1 METDSREF
9 GLFIDGLRLER
20 NMSREDLCDEII
32 SLSQYKR
39 YLRGDA
45 SIPNNKLVQIAD
57 RLNFSISEIHTMYTH
72 RSDKQYNKINEIYNL
87 IQMHKHTEAYK
98 QLIEYKNTVIV
109 SDYNKLFFDFCMIIV
124 QHNLNMVS
132 DVHVLEIYS
141 EMINYPFSTA
151 NQSFNW
157 VELNILIQIIKISA
171 KMENFEPADML
182 YNLLTTNT
190 LSLNFNRQTNY
201 MPGIYLTLAQILG
214 AQKKYNQVIEITQLG
229 IEFCNKNEVST
240 ALAHLFLVNAYAYFD
255 IGELEKAK
263 TSAKKAF
270 MQLLIENKPNK
281 YEQFK
286 RSFESKFT
294 IQLNEIICI

>member
-1 METDSREF
+1 METDTREF

-20 NMSREDLCDEII
+20 NMSREDLCENVI

-57 RLNFSISEIHTMYTH
+57 RLKFSISEIHTMYTH
-72 RSDKQYNKINEIYNL
+72 RSDKQYNKINDIYNL
-87 IQMHKHTEAYK
+87 IQMHKYNEAYK
-98 QLIEYKNTVIV
+98 LANDYKNTVIV
-109 SDYNKLFFDFCMIIV
+109 SEYNKLFFDFCLIII

-141 EMINYPFSTA
+141 RMINYPFSTS
-151 NQSFNW
+151 NESFNW
-157 VELNILIQIIKISA
+157 VELNILIQIVKISA
-171 KMENFEPADML
+171 KIGNYEPSGVL
-182 YNLLTTNT
+182 YKLLTTNAI
-190 LSLNFNRQTNY
+190 SINFNRQANY

-214 AQKKYNQVIEITQLG
+214 AQEKFEQVTEITNLG

-240 ALAHLFLVNAYAYFD
+240 ALSHLFLINAYANFD
-255 IGELEKAK
+255 INNTTEALE
-263 TSAKKAF
+263 SAKKAF
-270 MQLLIENKPNK
+270 MQLHIENKPQK

-286 RSFESKFT
+286 QSFENKFKMK
-294 IQLNEIICI
+294 LDEIICL